1 MEKVRRNKSSKHNL
15 YLGFKYRWQP
25 RSIEPRPLVFK
36 YSYNNANTRYKVT
49 PIRIPMI
56 AWNKNKQQIKNE
68 YQKEYKEYVTLINQ
82 YKSQFHSLKL
92 QLTDNKLGYADAF
105 NKLLNIVED
114 GYILDKFAT
123 FCKMDKRSNSA
134 IEKQTSRI
142 NALHSFFNDIGEIEY
157 NRLKWSH
164 VTQDKHIRK
173 IETLINDKHTA
184 KNETKNAYLD
194 ALNYAVKVNPNLSIE
209 KTFTDKFEV
218 SEEVEEDKYLERSA
232 LDTGI
237 IKIGNNLQWLEAYLF
252 WLLSFSLRG
261 LDGADICLM
270 SDSWLCDE
278 KGRKVKSE
286 DVKHYLPNYNEL
298 VNRSGLHTIKLKDKR
313 IEDML
318 PKFKKTNK
326 KVYIKGYRVKSDVG
340 IKILF
345 NHYPT
350 LIIHR
355 LLKTCIG
362 FNRPHLLNKGEDRLK
377 LYNIDYH
384 TDKGKRVWKNLL
396 NTYTKQC
403 QKMFGKNG
411 KMKHVRH
418 TFTNELGQILGRQ
431 QDKMLSVSLGH
442 RTKRTSDHY
451 VKQDQTKLDIFHMEV
466 IKSYEINR
474 ILKLIIQKC
483 SKTDF
488 EYKGRQIK
496 MIRTEGVMPIVDKY
510 EIEALD
516 IPLTYWSPMKEY
528 EYQRLMKKE
537 NNSKLIGFNEDGEAI
552 YQQPEFS
559 KELQDLIKERK
570 QQISQKKIKRHT
582 LNYSSKT
589 GVVNKL

>member
-1 MEKVRRNKSSKHNL
+1 
-15 YLGFKYRWQP
+15 
-25 RSIEPRPLVFK
+25 
-36 YSYNNANTRYKVT
+36 
-49 PIRIPMI
+49 
-56 AWNKNKQQIKNE
+56 
-68 YQKEYKEYVTLINQ
+68 
-82 YKSQFHSLKL
+82 
-92 QLTDNKLGYADAF
+92 
-105 NKLLNIVED
+105 
-114 GYILDKFAT
+114 
-123 FCKMDKRSNSA
+123 
-134 IEKQTSRI
+134 
-142 NALHSFFNDIGEIEY
+142 
-157 NRLKWSH
+157 
-164 VTQDKHIRK
+164 
-173 IETLINDKHTA
+173 
-184 KNETKNAYLD
+184 
-194 ALNYAVKVNPNLSIE
+194 
-209 KTFTDKFEV
+209 
-218 SEEVEEDKYLERSA
+218 
-232 LDTGI
+232 
-237 IKIGNNLQWLEAYLF
+237 
-252 WLLSFSLRG
+252 
-261 LDGADICLM
+261 
-270 SDSWLCDE
+270 
-278 KGRKVKSE
+278 
-286 DVKHYLPNYNEL
+286 
-298 VNRSGLHTIKLKDKR
+298 
-313 IEDML
+313 
-318 PKFKKTNK
+318 
-326 KVYIKGYRVKSDVG
+326 
-340 IKILF
+340 
-345 NHYPT
+345 
-350 LIIHR
+350 
-355 LLKTCIG
+355 
-362 FNRPHLLNKGEDRLK
+362 
-377 LYNIDYH
+377 
-384 TDKGKRVWKNLL
+384 
-396 NTYTKQC
+396 
-403 QKMFGKNG
+403 MFGKNG